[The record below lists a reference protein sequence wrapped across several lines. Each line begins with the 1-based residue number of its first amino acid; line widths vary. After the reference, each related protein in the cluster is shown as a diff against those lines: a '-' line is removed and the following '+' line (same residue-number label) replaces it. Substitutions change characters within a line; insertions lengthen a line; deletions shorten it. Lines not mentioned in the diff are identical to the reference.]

1 MGRLKGGG
9 KRGGFVLD
17 NRWLMVI
24 LKTGG
29 TQEKRDA
36 QADVETA
43 AGKTG
48 GQKHSC

>member
-1 MGRLKGGG
+1 MR
-9 KRGGFVLD
+9 FVLD

-29 TQEKRDA
+29 AQEKRDA

-48 GQKHSC
+48 WQEHTC